1 MLFKPTPDVRIQI
14 EIPLGAYAP
23 EQMKRPVAGDVKS
36 LLKNGFDRCK
46 ACAASHQDHR
56 FCIVLSEEKR
66 AERALKT
73 HQFLDL
79 ESVEHVT
86 GESTIRDL
94 AHVKFKR
101 GIGLGPIGNREA
113 ASFAIAQQ
121 NIDVLTGQVFKI
133 FSFGQGKFEHH
144 HIVRQCSECG
154 HPAGQHANFKG
165 NAAGDFA
172 GINLKVAER
181 FGLT

>member
-1 MLFKPTPDVRIQI
+1 M
-14 EIPLGAYAP
+14 
-23 EQMKRPVAGDVKS
+23 
-36 LLKNGFDRCK
+36 
-46 ACAASHQDHR
+46 
-56 FCIVLSEEKR
+56 
-66 AERALKT
+66 
-73 HQFLDL
+73 
-79 ESVEHVT
+79 T
-86 GESTIRDL
+86 GESTARDL
-94 AHVKFKR
+94 AHVKLER

-144 HIVRQCSECG
+144 HIVRQCSEIG

-165 NAAGDFA
+165 NTTGDFT
-172 GINLKVAER
+172 GIDLEVAEC